1 MPLKNLVISIATFSS
16 FLPKISTIYSVRKSE
31 NKGPHISDV
40 YVYDSLI
47 QYIQSFTSVYILW
60 IWVKYIFSSYINKTI
75 FFK

>member
-1 MPLKNLVISIATFSS
+1 MSLKNLVISIATFSS